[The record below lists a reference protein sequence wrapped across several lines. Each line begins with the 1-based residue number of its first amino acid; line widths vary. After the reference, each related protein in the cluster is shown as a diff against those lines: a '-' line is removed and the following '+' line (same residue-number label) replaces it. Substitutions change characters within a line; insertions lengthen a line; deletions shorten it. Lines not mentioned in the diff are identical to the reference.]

1 VGTGSSDGR
10 VTVVLGTGDGTF
22 GAAMARP
29 FTGRVLGV
37 ADFNT
42 DSRKDLIVDAQPVG
56 SGGIAILPGNGDG
69 SFGAAR
75 SVAAYDSATFA
86 LTADFDG
93 DGIRD
98 LAIGAEGDIL
108 DIYPGRNDLTFGP
121 KASFVTGLFP
131 QGAAAA
137 DLDGDGL
144 KDIVVA
150 NRYSHSLTIF
160 LNRGSLVF
168 TSTDLPLDR
177 SATDVVAR
185 DLDGDG
191 RLDLAVAARS
201 GDDGHPAFDD
211 GYAYVLIGN
220 GDGTFGA
227 PSKYQVPNGTFRIA
241 AGDFTRD
248 GRIDLATVN
257 DSFTYRDDCIGFGGA
272 DSLTILPGI
281 GGGSFGSPS
290 SFALDGFRNSA
301 ASLNTSD
308 LDGDGA
314 TDLIV
319 SNGTL
324 FFARTPGANAPPSV
338 NAGPDEVRVGGGRE
352 VALQAIASDP
362 DGDWLTYVWTLDNGQ
377 TIAHSNPCVSVLSD
391 GAHTFTVTVDDGH
404 GHRASDS
411 VTYTFYSEPPAA
423 DPAAFL
429 GGDIGAVGAAGH
441 TSYDGERFTMSG
453 SGADIWNTADEFQF
467 ASQTLTGNFVLTVRV
482 DSLQDVDRWTK
493 AGLMVRED
501 LGAGS
506 RHASVFVSPEKG
518 VAFQRRPVAQGES
531 ISTAGA
537 LTAAPVW
544 LKLVRDGDRISSYDR
559 KATTDP
565 WVLIGSQT
573 LPGLAAAVQAGMAVT
588 SHHDGLIA
596 TAVFS
601 GIAAEPL
608 PSWSPLTVGRATGSA
623 AFDGALF
630 TVTGSGA
637 DIWNGADAFEF
648 VSTPWIADATIT
660 ARVRSIE
667 NITPGPRP
675 A

>member
-1 VGTGSSDGR
+1 
-10 VTVVLGTGDGTF
+10 
-22 GAAMARP
+22 
-29 FTGRVLGV
+29 
-37 ADFNT
+37 
-42 DSRKDLIVDAQPVG
+42 
-56 SGGIAILPGNGDG
+56 
-69 SFGAAR
+69 
-75 SVAAYDSATFA
+75 
-86 LTADFDG
+86 
-93 DGIRD
+93 
-98 LAIGAEGDIL
+98 
-108 DIYPGRNDLTFGP
+108 
-121 KASFVTGLFP
+121 
-131 QGAAAA
+131 
-137 DLDGDGL
+137 
-144 KDIVVA
+144 
-150 NRYSHSLTIF
+150 
-160 LNRGSLVF
+160 
-168 TSTDLPLDR
+168 
-177 SATDVVAR
+177 
-185 DLDGDG
+185 
-191 RLDLAVAARS
+191 
-201 GDDGHPAFDD
+201 
-211 GYAYVLIGN
+211 
-220 GDGTFGA
+220 
-227 PSKYQVPNGTFRIA
+227 
-241 AGDFTRD
+241 
-248 GRIDLATVN
+248 
-257 DSFTYRDDCIGFGGA
+257 
-272 DSLTILPGI
+272 
-281 GGGSFGSPS
+281 
-290 SFALDGFRNSA
+290 
-301 ASLNTSD
+301 
-308 LDGDGA
+308 
-314 TDLIV
+314 
-319 SNGTL
+319 
-324 FFARTPGANAPPSV
+324 
-338 NAGPDEVRVGGGRE
+338 
-352 VALQAIASDP
+352 
-362 DGDWLTYVWTLDNGQ
+362 
-377 TIAHSNPCVSVLSD
+377 
-391 GAHTFTVTVDDGH
+391 
-404 GHRASDS
+404 
-411 VTYTFYSEPPAA
+411 
-423 DPAAFL
+423 
-429 GGDIGAVGAAGH
+429 
-441 TSYDGERFTMSG
+441 MSG

-667 NITPGPRP
+667 NTHAWAKAGVMFRQSTTPDSMQVDLFVSPGKGVSMQYRAAAGGASASVAIVPGAAPEWVRLTG
-675 A
+675 AAAWSKGSCRRTG